1 MAISLHVI
9 MHVQKQTQLKLE
21 ACLITMQMT
30 SSTSSSNDTVK
41 IFCLTLSLF
50 MALCE
55 TDEFEIVK

>member
-1 MAISLHVI
+1 

-30 SSTSSSNDTVK
+30 SSTSSSNDTVE